1 MVSSGWEVKRQT
13 DSAVQGAGAV
23 EEVSVMLITKCTC
36 GDSRGSF
43 SDVNYEVYV
52 RGQSRKFQ

>member
-1 MVSSGWEVKRQT
+1 M
-13 DSAVQGAGAV
+13 
-23 EEVSVMLITKCTC
+23 MLITKCTC

-52 RGQSRKFQ
+52 RGSRGSVSDVNYEVYVRGQSRKFQWC